1 MNFAST
7 VETFLQLLSSGL
19 IIGANYGLMC
29 LGLGLIFGV
38 MRVINFAQGD
48 LMVLGMY
55 FAFIFVGWVASDQTT
70 TFLWTMVA
78 VGLAGGLFYVF
89 GNVLHRVLISRVTG
103 MRVAALEDAGHS
115 PQLILTLGLSL
126 VIQNAALMLFGS
138 TPSSIPT
145 PLSSKAWKFGPLWGD
160 QVYLFINQAR
170 TWSAILAVVAAAILA
185 NFLRHTSLGRQM
197 RAAANNPV
205 ASTYVGVD
213 VNRSHRIAFGLG
225 VAITTI
231 AGVMMAT
238 YQPFQPYT
246 GQDFIVIMYAGV
258 VLGGMGSVGGTF
270 WGGLIIGLVQQLST
284 LVMPMQLQSTVIF
297 AVFLAILLFMP
308 QGLFGRN
315 VERV

>member
-1 MNFAST
+1 MNVASS
-7 VETFLQLLSSGL
+7 VETFLQLLCSGI

-55 FAFIFVGWVASDQTT
+55 FAFFFVGAVASDPTT
-70 TFLWTMVA
+70 TFLWTMVS
-78 VGLAGGLFYVF
+78 VPLAGGLFYLF
-89 GNVLHRVLISRVTG
+89 GNLLHRALISRVTG
-103 MRVAALEDAGHS
+103 MSVATFEDGGHS
-115 PQLILTLGLSL
+115 PQLILTLGISL

-138 TPSSIPT
+138 TPNSIRT
-145 PLSSKAWKFGPLWGD
+145 HLSARAWEIGPLWGD
-160 QVYLFINQAR
+160 QVYLFLNQAR
-170 TWSAILAVVAAAILA
+170 TWSAILAAVTAAILA
-185 NFLRHTSLGRQM
+185 NFLRYTSLGRQM

-205 ASTYVGVD
+205 ASIYVGVD
-213 VNRSHRIAFGLG
+213 VSRSHRIAFGLG
-225 VAITTI
+225 VALTTI

-238 YQPFQPYT
+238 YQSFQPYT
-246 GQDFIVIMYAGV
+246 GLDFIVIMYAGV
-258 VLGGMGSVGGTF
+258 VLGGMGSVGGAF

-284 LVMPMQLQSTVIF
+284 LVLPMQLQSTAIF

-308 QGLFGRN
+308 QGLFGRS